1 MGKVK
6 YNLFIFLNTSKVH
19 LVHQAKMDK
28 TVQMALLDRLD
39 RLVTFHIE
47 FQNTLFTNSCD

>member
-28 TVQMALLDRLD
+28 TVQMALLVRLD

-47 FQNTLFTNSCD
+47 FQKHSVH